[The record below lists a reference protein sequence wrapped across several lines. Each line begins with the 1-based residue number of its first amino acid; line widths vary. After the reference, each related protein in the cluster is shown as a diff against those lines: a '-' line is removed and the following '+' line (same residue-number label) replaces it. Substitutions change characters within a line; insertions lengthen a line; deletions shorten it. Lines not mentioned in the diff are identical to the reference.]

1 MADKSFGVEQ
11 LNVLG
16 SGTPT
21 ISAPNQLNL
30 DCHTVGISTSLSVG
44 ENVTVSGVS
53 TFVGVT
59 TFKDDIFLPDAKS
72 ISIGNGTGAFS
83 SIAGLDFLHSGNG
96 FISNSGGVLNI
107 VSVSGDIRSYTS
119 DNFSVFTNNSEQA
132 ILATK
137 NGSVALYHDG
147 GNKKLETNSSGVTI
161 TGTLGATAVTGDGS
175 GLTNLPTIAGIWT
188 VTNNSASNYVIS
200 GPGGLSSANNPDLYL
215 ERGKTYQFAM
225 NASGHG
231 FGIQTSSGT
240 WNNSNAYTTGIT
252 NPAAQTG
259 TITFAVPYSAPAR
272 LYYACT
278 SGHSGMVGNLYI
290 QGAAST
296 VDVSNNAD
304 NRIITGGSGSSL
316 NGESGL
322 TYDGSTLGLAGS
334 LAMTG
339 GSISLDGHSLI
350 GTANFT
356 DISGGSYA
364 ARLGSTGSSTMRSTQ
379 IYGGGNHL
387 ATFDGVNIRLGINET
402 TPEAGLHVTG
412 GLPSIRLE
420 NSGTSASAG
429 DVFGKIDFKHND
441 SDDAGITAIIQC
453 VAEDSVGNSYLAF
466 HNGDG
471 GNADERIRIGSS
483 GQFGIAGANYGSSGQ
498 VLTSQGSSSAP
509 TWASSPLSNR
519 NLIIN
524 GAMLVDQRG
533 DYSTTNS
540 NASRQYGGPDRF
552 HQYYYQS
559 DESARYTFKQGGS
572 GVSPVE
578 QGFSRTAI
586 LDVTTAQATVDIT
599 AGQAIWTSQRIEA
612 NNASHLKYGH
622 SDAESVTLSFWIK
635 SSVIGNYSITYG
647 HTNMDERYIT
657 TYTVNVADTW
667 EKKII
672 TIPGDTRSGKTISPS
687 NGRGLE
693 LKWVWLAGSSRLATP
708 NQWATQGNKYGA
720 SGVTLANIFSSASN
734 NLYLTGVQLEIGT
747 TATPFEH
754 IPFADELA
762 RCQRYFVKFAG
773 GSDAYCFPAK
783 GQGSSSCDIG
793 IPLPTALRAQPS
805 ITLSNHRYFSSH
817 SGGFSSSTNT
827 PSVIH
832 YNSPSGTTGSP
843 MISLNAGGHS
853 SSNNAT
859 GTFTPQGSSFSI
871 DAEL

>member
-1 MADKSFGVEQ
+1 MTV
-11 LNVLG
+11 
-16 SGTPT
+16 
-21 ISAPNQLNL
+21 IRPN
-30 DCHTVGISTSLSVG
+30 
-44 ENVTVSGVS
+44 
-53 TFVGVT
+53 
-59 TFKDDIFLPDAKS
+59 S
-72 ISIGNGTGAFS
+72 I
-83 SIAGLDFLHSGNG
+83 
-96 FISNSGGVLNI
+96 
-107 VSVSGDIRSYTS
+107 
-119 DNFSVFTNNSEQA
+119 
-132 ILATK
+132 
-137 NGSVALYHDG
+137 
-147 GNKKLETNSSGVTI
+147 SGVTSI
-161 TGTLGATAVTGDGS
+161 TAHQNSIQFYKSDGTLSGANIDGISINTAGIITASKFYGDGS
-175 GLTNLPTIAGIWT
+175 NL
-188 VTNNSASNYVIS
+188 
-200 GPGGLSSANNPDLYL
+200 
-215 ERGKTYQFAM
+215 
-225 NASGHG
+225 
-231 FGIQTSSGT
+231 
-240 WNNSNAYTTGIT
+240 TGI
-252 NPAAQTG
+252 
-259 TITFAVPYSAPAR
+259 SAGVSLANGVDNR
-272 LYYACT
+272 VVTAT
-278 SGHSGMVGNLYI
+278 
-290 QGAAST
+290 GAA
-296 VDVSNNAD
+296 A
-304 NRIITGGSGSSL
+304 L
-316 NGESGL
+316 NGEANL
-322 TYDGSTLGLAGS
+322 TFNGSTLGLAGS

-339 GSISLDGHSLI
+339 GSISLDGHPLI

-483 GQFGIAGANYGSSGQ
+483 GQIGIAGANYGTSGQ

-509 TWASSPLSNR
+509 TWASVSTPLSNR
-519 NLIIN
+519 NLIKN

-572 GVSPVE
+572 GVSPVDK
-578 QGFSRTAI
+578 GFSNVAH
-586 LDVTTAQATVDIT
+586 LDVTTQQTNVT
-599 AGQAIWTSQRIEA
+599 AGQAIWTGYRMEGYDCA
-612 NNASHLKYGH
+612 HLKYGH

-635 SSVIGNYSITYG
+635 SSVIGIYTILLG
-647 HTNMDERYIT
+647 HTNDDERYVT
-657 TYTVNVADTW
+657 TYTVNSADTW
-667 EKKII
+667 EKKTI
-672 TIPGDTRSGKTISPS
+672 TFPGDTRSGKTISPS

-708 NQWATQGNKYGA
+708 NAWATQGNKYGA